1 VKRFILEAL
10 VLQCQILRFGHRIC
24 FAGLRLRGRACAD
37 FDVIFC
43 AIRVATMTRND
54 TILVLVSAAELAEA
68 QLAMLRQQLADVKI
82 IAGNS
87 AESFERDATD
97 ASVLF
102 NWSGPLALFK
112 QMFAMCPN
120 LRWVHSRSVGL
131 ERTLFPEI
139 VQSTVPLT
147 NGAGVFSASLGEFT
161 LGAILYFAKDF
172 RRMIRNQMAG
182 VWEAFD
188 VEWASGKTVG
198 IIGYGDIG
206 RAIAQR
212 VRAMG
217 MTVLALRRHVSA
229 SQSVDPL
236 IAETFAPDR
245 RLEMISQC
253 DYLVVAAPLTA
264 ETRGMVGEAEFAAMK
279 STAVVLNVGRGPVIN
294 EEAMIEALSSGR
306 IRAAALDVFDHEP
319 LPAGHAFYKLE
330 NVLLSP
336 HCADHTPDW
345 LDNAMKFFIEQYKR
359 FRKGEPLLNVVD
371 KKLGY

>member
-1 VKRFILEAL
+1 MDYFDCDGSFAAL
-10 VLQCQILRFGHRIC
+10 
-24 FAGLRLRGRACAD
+24 RAE
-37 FDVIFC
+37 
-43 AIRVATMTRND
+43 TMKSD
-54 TILVLVSAAELAEA
+54 TILVLLSAAEPAEA
-68 QLAMLRQQLADVKI
+68 QLVMLRQQLAGVKI

-87 AESFERDATD
+87 AEAFERDAMA

-112 QMFAMCPN
+112 EVFAMCPN
-120 LRWVHSRSVGL
+120 LLWVHSRSVGL
-131 ERTLFPEI
+131 ERTLFPELKA
-139 VQSTVPLT
+139 SAVPLT
-147 NGAGVFSASLGEFT
+147 NGAGVFSASLGEFA

-172 RRMIRNQMAG
+172 RRMIRNQMVG

-206 RAIAQR
+206 RAVAER
-212 VRAMG
+212 VCAMG
-217 MTVLALRRHVSA
+217 MTVLAVRRHA
-229 SQSVDPL
+229 STSQRADRLV
-236 IAETFAPDR
+236 AETFAPDR

-253 DYLVVAAPLTA
+253 EYVVVAAPLTP
-264 ETRGMVGEAEFAAMK
+264 ETHGMIGAAEFAAMK
-279 STAVVLNVGRGPVIN
+279 ATAVVINVGRGPVIN
-294 EEAMIEALSSGR
+294 EEAMVDALSSGR
-306 IRAAALDVFDHEP
+306 IRGAALDVFDHEP
-319 LPAGHAFYKLE
+319 LPPGHPFYKLE

-345 LDNAMKFFIEQYKR
+345 LDNAMKFFIEQYER